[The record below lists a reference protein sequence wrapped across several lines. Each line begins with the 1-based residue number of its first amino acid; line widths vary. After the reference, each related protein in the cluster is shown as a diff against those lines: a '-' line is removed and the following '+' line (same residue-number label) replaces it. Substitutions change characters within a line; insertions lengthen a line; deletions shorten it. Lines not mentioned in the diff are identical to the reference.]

1 MSRNTIYEDDK
12 ILLIE
17 GEDEI
22 SGRFVMMF
30 DRDLE
35 YESLDGEG
43 LVLDWSEITGY
54 KINYTGYPSSMRP
67 KTIAH
72 NYINDKQHDTTEK

>member
-12 ILLIE
+12 ILLID

-22 SGRFVMMF
+22 SGKFVMMF

-43 LVLDWSEITGY
+43 LIMDWSEVFGY
-54 KINYTGYPSSMRP
+54 KINYTGYPSSMTP
-67 KTIAH
+67 KTIAR
-72 NYINDKQHDTTEK
+72 NYIQDKQYDTTEK